1 MCNCKN
7 IQIGSYD
14 NQATVRAPEWSN
26 HHWISIDTCI
36 VDEIKDLWRIGVNT
50 TGCCCGHNK
59 VQPYITV
66 SPLEHNDMSILEYDY
81 FINEYGVTCYKPK
94 SV

>member
-14 NQATVRAPEWSN
+14 NQVTVRAPDWSN

-36 VDEIKDLWRIGVNT
+36 VDEIKNLWTLGIKT

-59 VQPYITV
+59 VKPYINV
-66 SPLEHNDMSILEYDY
+66 EPQYHDIMMRIGYDY
-81 FINEYGVTCYKPK
+81 FINEFGVTCFKPQTI
-94 SV
+94 